1 MQKSLHWSVC
11 RDGFRE
17 KAVPAS
23 HKTALECSG
32 IILMPGVVTWN
43 DRNPLSEVRDKR
55 CRPPRLEIRKG
66 PFCQGFRRPVF
77 FSWLPCKFREQKTFL
92 LFLDS
97 KHVSKPASYLQ
108 IYVFRN
114 SQMEAHLKICVYNCN
129 PPIIPITPITPLN
142 LITPIFLSFPPL
154 KHKKSR
160 SPWMGSGADREEE
173 KNSLSF
179 ITPPRETASGRRRC

>member
-1 MQKSLHWSVC
+1 MTSLWNVGCTLSLALLNNGKESKIISASQLFTFSPSGKAWKFVRWYLHHRAKMQKSLHWSVC

-43 DRNPLSEVRDKR
+43 DRNTLSEVRDKR

-66 PFCQGFRRPVF
+66 PFCQDFRRPVF
-77 FSWLPCKFREQKTFL
+77 FNWLPCKFREQKTFL

-108 IYVFRN
+108 IYIFRN
-114 SQMEAHLKICVYNCN
+114 SQMEAHLKNMR
-129 PPIIPITPITPLN
+129 L
-142 LITPIFLSFPPL
+142 
-154 KHKKSR
+154 
-160 SPWMGSGADREEE
+160 
-173 KNSLSF
+173 
-179 ITPPRETASGRRRC
+179 